1 MEKSVD
7 LLITVPNQSPM
18 LMVSPASLQDLYSKL
33 ASASN
38 KSESSMSLLYNR
50 KSTWF
55 KITDN
60 DTYTSIIRKTISSGQ
75 DEIEMKVEFLE
86 VAPEEAWDLMS
97 NISHIVPEEA
107 KEEPKAELV
116 SDFFEVQEEAKVDPR
131 FSLFYRY
138 LNGPACERW
147 VGLALDSLEITLQEL
162 SNIIVSKESLAT
174 TEWICAFYSEDGN
187 PISGTLSQM
196 NHHLCSEVFPLGSRL
211 PVFIVPSFDI
221 KSGEQT
227 PPSTEGPNT
236 ITLQS
241 LSDETLSFTF
251 KVDFTSSKVIQVKQV
266 LYYFTNIPTYELRL
280 KINDSYL
287 ARNEAVLSEYNL
299 VEDQKIFFEKL
310 EREIGTFTYKPY
322 NKQSVEQSKEGMR
335 CLHSLLH
342 SFGKL
347 VEISEKPIRESLLG
361 YIRHFTNNC
370 TPYVMSLYQLSKSKP
385 QSILNTVALEEGS
398 ILLARTV
405 LREVLKEA
413 VEESKLLEHIIEV
426 FGLLCDLS
434 CSQSEE
440 LSRDEVY
447 KEYEIT
453 CPLSGADLKD
463 PVLVRRND
471 TKVMY
476 YEHGELL
483 KKIKADEEV
492 KFVGK
497 LKENELKID
506 EGFRYA
512 VSRCVLNRAESAFI
526 WEGIY
531 DTSKTI
537 GQLVAEKHPQGVS
550 LKKCTDLKR
559 AYKITKPAP
568 PLSLKNSE
576 YRDCMT
582 YDKNKELVVSLGPSN
597 KEPNK
602 VDLMN
607 ILTRQ
612 VNMIDID
619 DLASAIEMRNPGG
632 IGQEVIT
639 RNPDEAIVVVFDVSG
654 SMGTKFF
661 DDPDF
666 NRLDATKEFFE
677 TFTDRNA
684 GFDYAHVISLLLFS
698 TNMTRA
704 CGFTENIVTFAA
716 HIQNAQS
723 GGGTKLWDALN
734 LAIEY
739 LKEFKN
745 TYPNAHLRILCL
757 SDGEDTSSI
766 KNYTD
771 IAKSLVQSNVTLD
784 SIVVGAL
791 SQQLKAVSFASGG
804 YVFLPKTIQEG
815 IRLFESETFL
825 SVRARTVPTRTL
837 VNSEADLIP
846 LLSKD
851 FTNAQPLSS
860 EGPKELKSKMVSV
873 DTMAK
878 KMMSSQPVA
887 AKAGMGGG
895 AMKRITKE
903 ISELSANPH
912 PCFTVFPTENDITFW
927 NVIMTG
933 PDTTPYEGG
942 VYHLYVKL
950 PSDYPFKP
958 PTVKFVTKIYH
969 CNINSSGSICHSI
982 LKDQWSPAITVRRVF
997 DYIYGLLLTP
1007 EPLDPLD
1014 ANIATEYRVDFE
1026 LFLKHAKEHTMLHA
1040 SQTVEEILAGLQP
1053 AHVQPPPQ
1061 FLCGI
1066 TGKIMTDPVLVV
1078 SSNNVYEREAIEK
1091 VVATTG
1097 LEPKTGDTITDADL
1111 MANVALKS
1119 AIEEFHKLNAANP

>member
-1 MEKSVD
+1 MESSVD
-7 LLITVPNQSPM
+7 LLIEVPNQAPM
-18 LMVSPASLQDLYSKL
+18 LLISPATLQDLYSKIS
-33 ASASN
+33 SASN
-38 KSESSMSLLYNR
+38 KSESSISLLYNR

-55 KITDN
+55 KISDN
-60 DTYTSIIRKTISSGQ
+60 DTYISIISKTLSSGL
-75 DEIEMKVEFLE
+75 DEIEMKVEFTDA
-86 VAPEEAWDLMS
+86 VADEAWDLIS
-97 NISHIVPEEA
+97 NTLQSLPEPPEELL
-107 KEEPKAELV
+107 KPEPPLDLPSAH
-116 SDFFEVQEEAKVDPR
+116 EEAKVETR

-138 LNGPACERW
+138 LNGPASERW
-147 VGLALDSLEITLQEL
+147 IGLALDSLDITLLQL
-162 SNIIVSKESLAT
+162 SNIIVSQESLAT
-174 TEWICAFYSEDGN
+174 ADWVCAFYSEEGN

-196 NHHLCSEVFPLGSRL
+196 SHLLCSEVFPLGSRL
-211 PVFIVPSFDI
+211 PVFIVPAFDI
-221 KSGEQT
+221 KSGEKT
-227 PPSTEGPNT
+227 PPSVDAPNT
-236 ITLQS
+236 LTLQS
-241 LSDETLSFTF
+241 LTDESLSFTF
-251 KVDFTSSKVIQVKQV
+251 KVDFESYKVLDVKQV
-266 LYYFTNIPTYELRL
+266 LYYFTDIPTYELRL
-280 KINDSYL
+280 KIDDSYL

-299 VEDQKIFFEKL
+299 VQDQRVFFEKV
-310 EREIGTFTYKPY
+310 EREIGTFTYKPH
-322 NKQSVEQSKEGMR
+322 NKQSIEQSSEGIKA
-335 CLHSLLH
+335 LHSLLH

-385 QSILNTVALEEGS
+385 QSILNSVALEEGS

-405 LREVLKEA
+405 LREVLQET
-413 VEESKLLEHIIEV
+413 VEESKLLEHIVEV

-453 CPLSGADLKD
+453 CPLSGADLKE
-463 PVLVRRND
+463 PVLVRRLD
-471 TKVMY
+471 TRVMY

-483 KKIKADEEV
+483 KKIAADEEV
-492 KFVGK
+492 KHVGK
-497 LKENELKID
+497 MKESELKID

-512 VSRCVLNRAESAFI
+512 VRRCVLNRTESAFV

-550 LKKCTDLKR
+550 LKKCVELKR
-559 AYKITKPAP
+559 GYKITQAVP
-568 PLSLKNSE
+568 PLSLKKSE

-582 YDKNKELVVSLGPSN
+582 FDKNKELVVSLGPSN

-607 ILTRQ
+607 IITRQ
-612 VNMIDID
+612 VFMIDID
-619 DLASAIEMRNPGG
+619 DLASAIERRNPGQVG
-632 IGQEVIT
+632 KEEIT

-654 SMGTKFF
+654 SMGSSFF
-661 DDPDF
+661 DEPDF

-684 GFDYAHVISLLLFS
+684 GFDYNHVISLLLFS
-698 TNMTRA
+698 TEMTRA
-704 CGFTENIVTFAA
+704 CGFTENIVSFAA
-716 HIQNAQS
+716 HIQNARA
-723 GGGTKLWDALN
+723 GGGTKLWDALY
-734 LAIEY
+734 LATEY

-757 SDGEDTSSI
+757 SDGEDTSSNN
-766 KNYTD
+766 KYTD
-771 IAKSLVQSNVTLD
+771 IAKMLVEANVTLD

-791 SQQLKAVSFASGG
+791 SPQLKAVSFATGG
-804 YVFLPKTIQEG
+804 YVFLPRTIQEG

-825 SVRARTVPTRTL
+825 SVRARTTPTRTL
-837 VNSEADLIP
+837 VSSEADLAP

-860 EGPKELKSKMVSV
+860 EGPKELKSRVVSV
-873 DTMAK
+873 DAMAK
-878 KMMSSQPVA
+878 RMNSQASVP
-887 AKAGMGGG
+887 KAGMTGGS
-895 AMKRITKE
+895 MKRITKE
-903 ISELSANPH
+903 ISELSSNPH
-912 PCFTVFPTENDITFW
+912 PCFTVLPTENDMSFL

-958 PTVKFVTKIYH
+958 PTVKFVTRIYH

-982 LKDQWSPAITVRRVF
+982 LRDQWSPAITVRKVF

-1026 LFLKHAKEHTMLHA
+1026 LFLKHAKEHTLLHA
-1040 SQTVEEILAGLQP
+1040 SKTMDEILAELQP
-1053 AHVQPPPQ
+1053 AVVQPPPQ

-1066 TGKIMTDPVLVV
+1066 TGQLMTDPVMVT
-1078 SSNNVYEREAIEK
+1078 SSNNIYEREAIEK
-1091 VVATTG
+1091 VIATTG
-1097 LEPKTGDTITDADL
+1097 LEPKTGEAITEADL
-1111 MANVALKS
+1111 IPNAALKS
-1119 AIEEFHKLNAANP
+1119 TIEEFHRVNAANP